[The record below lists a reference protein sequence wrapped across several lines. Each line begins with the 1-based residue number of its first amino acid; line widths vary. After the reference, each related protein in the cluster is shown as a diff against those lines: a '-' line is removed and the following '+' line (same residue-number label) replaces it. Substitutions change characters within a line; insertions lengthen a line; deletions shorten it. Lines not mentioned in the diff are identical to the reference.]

1 VVGIVLVSHSRALA
15 QSLVP
20 FLREMAGPEIRITI
34 AAGIDEKT
42 FGTDATE
49 IARSIRSA
57 DQGDGVIVFVDIGS
71 AVMSAEMALDFLDE
85 EIASRT
91 VLSSAPLVEG
101 AVSAAVAASGGAS
114 LSDVVEETG
123 KGLHQKE
130 SALSDQNQGQQV
142 AEPSTAGTVETST
155 SDATDRAEPNP
166 SDGPPH
172 STPDASTPNV
182 STPNAPA
189 PEEPRT
195 PDASARVQLV
205 NEHGLHARP
214 AARFVRSAAEFIR
227 RRQPDEGEAADVF
240 VQVVDETT
248 GKGPVNATS
257 LSEITTLGAG
267 EGHTLLISA
276 GGPESEAII
285 DQLVHLVESGFAQS
299 HEATSAAST
308 STPPSPSPEVVP
320 ASEMV
325 PASEP
330 ASAETLPYDESL
342 LDGSLSAVS
351 VQTGIAL
358 APAYVHR
365 PRVPDIPQATAEDPA
380 QEWSS
385 LNDALDTVRRDMD
398 VKRSSLVDDG
408 QNDAADILGAQQLLL
423 EDPALCDR
431 ARQLIYDETLT
442 AASAWTDAVEH
453 VIDTY
458 TGTDD
463 AYLSQRADD
472 VRDVSAR
479 VIHALLEIPPT
490 SIESPAHEHVLITPF
505 IRPSDVPELDES
517 VTRAVVSVEGSPFSH
532 SAILLRGQG
541 IPTLFHAPETV
552 LTSPDQAVI
561 GVDAFAGRLW
571 LDPSPGVRNALQARA
586 EAEQEREQA
595 AQRHAQ
601 DPAETT
607 NGTHIQ
613 ISANVSNPSD
623 VPLAQ
628 EKGADGIGLL
638 RTEFLFSGMN
648 EAPSEDEQFDT
659 LLRATEA
666 FQDRPITLRAMDVGG
681 DKPLPYLPLP
691 DEQNP
696 FLGLRGIR
704 VLLQHPEFFAR
715 QIRATLRL
723 AAVRD
728 LQFMVPMV
736 THPGEMQQVR
746 TLVQRVRD
754 DIDLDAGSL
763 HLPLGTMIETP
774 ASALLADRLVDDADF
789 FSIGTNDLAQY
800 TMAADREHGGL
811 GDLTDALHPPVLR
824 LIRHTVEA
832 AQVKGRPVSV
842 CGEIAADHEAVPIL
856 LGLGVRHL
864 SMRPSQIPATK
875 ALVRTL
881 DLDDCRSLA
890 EDALAASDAVSVR
903 TLSRQQVPATR

>member
-20 FLREMAGPEIRITI
+20 FLREMAGPEIRIAL
-34 AAGIDEKT
+34 AAGIDEET

-49 IARSIRSA
+49 IARAIQSA
-57 DQGDGVIVFVDIGS
+57 DQGDGVLVLVDIGS

-114 LSDVVEETG
+114 LSDVVEETR

-130 SALSDQNQGQQV
+130 SALSDRRQGQQEV
-142 AEPSTAGTVETST
+142 EPSPA
-155 SDATDRAEPNP
+155 
-166 SDGPPH
+166 
-172 STPDASTPNV
+172 ASTPNA
-182 STPNAPA
+182 STP
-189 PEEPRT
+189 EELRT

-285 DQLVHLVESGFAQS
+285 EQLVHLVESGFGES

-308 STPPSPSPEVVP
+308 STPPSPSPEG
-320 ASEMV
+320 V

-365 PRVPDIPQATAEDPA
+365 PRVPDIPRATAEDPA

-398 VKRSSLVDDG
+398 VKRSSLLDDG

-490 SIESPAHEHVLITPF
+490 SIETPAHEHVLITPF
-505 IRPSDVPELDES
+505 IRPSDVPELDRS

-552 LTSPDQAVI
+552 VTSPDQAVI

-571 LDPSPGVRNALQARA
+571 MDPSPGVRDALQARA

-595 AQRHAQ
+595 AQRDAQ

-623 VPLAQ
+623 VRLAQ

-648 EAPSEDEQFDT
+648 DAPSEDEQFDT

-723 AAVRD
+723 AGVRD

-746 TLVQRVRD
+746 TLVQRARD

-832 AQVKGRPVSV
+832 AQAKGRPVSV

-864 SMRPSQIPATK
+864 SMRPAQIPATK

-903 TLSRQQVPATR
+903 TLSRQQVPAPR